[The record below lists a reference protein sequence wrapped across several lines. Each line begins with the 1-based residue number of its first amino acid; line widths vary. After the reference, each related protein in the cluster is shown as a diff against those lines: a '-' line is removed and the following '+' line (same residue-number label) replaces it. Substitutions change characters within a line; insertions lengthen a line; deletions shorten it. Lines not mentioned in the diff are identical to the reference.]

1 MSETNSLNQG
11 VSNVPTLPSDIANL
25 LGTPPLQGRALLLA
39 VCTDIDVTGHAASQ
53 WLLVTERELC
63 VAVGSNTA
71 KQLNARCLR
80 TFPLNKVEGCRAK
93 VEVGS
98 GYLQV
103 RQGDV
108 WIDVLRFTNRLSHQ
122 FHEAVHKMEQLRRYG
137 AFTLEGAD
145 SESDA
150 DSEASE
156 TGTAG
161 ESGKSSTPSWQTLR
175 RVFGLLRPYGRRAI
189 LIGCLSIIAVVIEL
203 APPWLQMVL
212 VDRVLT
218 GKGAPPQAGSIP
230 MGAVLFTLAG
240 IVSCLAFI
248 RLVAALLSVWK
259 SKLSSDIGTRLTA
272 DLRTQMVEKLQRLSV
287 SYHDRNQVGM
297 LMSRVSY
304 DTEAMHTFMY
314 QISGGFVLQILQLFA
329 IGVMLFVLNAKLA
342 FYTLLPMP
350 LVLLASWFF
359 CKTLY
364 VRHSRYWDA
373 VGHQASALTSLLS
386 GIRVVKSFTQ
396 EPREQAKFSTN
407 SERLRESRL
416 SVDLANA
423 TFSALIG
430 FLFGLGGL
438 IVWYVGGSDVLADK
452 MTLGSL
458 MAFLA
463 YLSMF
468 YAPLTSVSEGA
479 SWISSFLTASHRI
492 FDLLDTPVAV
502 SEPMTPHDI
511 EKVEGHIRFD
521 QVGFSY
527 DDQRPAL
534 EDVSFEVRKGESVG
548 IVGRSGSGKSTLV
561 CLISRLYDV
570 DAGAIT
576 IDGIDVRKINTSN
589 LRRHVG
595 MVLQEPFLFEGT
607 VASNIAYGDPDA
619 EPERILASAKAASVH
634 DFVLRMPFSYE
645 TILGEGGAGLS
656 GGERQRVSIAR
667 AILYDPQILILDEA
681 TSSIDT
687 ESERLIQASVERFS
701 KGRTMLAIAHR
712 LSTLE
717 SVDRLLV
724 MDQGKLIEQGTHQ
737 ELLSANGVYARLTRL
752 QFGARYQPGAAAVA
766 TLDRPGQELEAG
778 EGDQGAQDD
787 LMSANSS
794 DAELNAAEGATEE
807 DQARP
812 HEAPDWEIRWLDGE
826 KVKLFMAEN
835 DVLTLTVDE
844 QDFPGIYTVRAFP
857 ATHSE
862 KYLSLRYADAAGK
875 DHEVGMIR
883 QLTDWPEEYQ
893 ELIRRALNRRYLLR
907 TVNSLVSMKD
917 DNGFVQCSA
926 ETEEG
931 TVEFTVHNNA
941 HCVKKFG
948 YNGRLLTDTDQ
959 NHYLIHDVDELPFMQ
974 KRLFRQYFHEV

>member
-1 MSETNSLNQG
+1 METS
-11 VSNVPTLPSDIANL
+11 LPSEIANL
-25 LGTPPLQGRALLLA
+25 LGTSNLQGRALLLA
-39 VCTDIDVTGHAASQ
+39 VRTDIDETGHATDQ
-53 WLLVTERELC
+53 WLLVTEREIA
-63 VAVGSNTA
+63 VAVPSNRD
-71 KQLNARCLR
+71 KQQNARCVR
-80 TFPLNKVEGCRAK
+80 TFRLDQIDGCRTQ

-103 RQGDV
+103 RQNQV
-108 WIDVLRFTNRLSHQ
+108 WVDVLRFSNRLAQQ
-122 FHEAVHKMEQLRRYG
+122 FRDAQHKLEQLRRFR
-137 AFTLEGAD
+137 AFPVDDLVADESASGEKSLDEKESSEGKP
-145 SESDA
+145 
-150 DSEASE
+150 
-156 TGTAG
+156 TA
-161 ESGKSSTPSWQTLR
+161 PSWQTLR
-175 RVFGLLRPYGRRAI
+175 RVFGLLKPYGSRAI
-189 LIGCLSIIAVVIEL
+189 LIGFLSVVAVAIEL
-203 APPWLQMVL
+203 VPPWLQMIL

-218 GKGAPPQAGSIP
+218 EKHASTQVGP
-230 MGAVLFTLAG
+230 VLFTLAG
-240 IVSCLAFI
+240 IVGCLAVI
-248 RLVAALLSVWK
+248 RLIAAILSVWK
-259 SKLSSDIGTRLTA
+259 GKLSSDIGTRLTA
-272 DLRTQMVEKLQRLSV
+272 DLRTQMVDKLQKLSV

-304 DTEAMHTFMY
+304 DTEAMHTFMH
-314 QISGGFVLQILQLFA
+314 QISGGFVLQVLQLLA

-350 LVLLASWFF
+350 LVLIASWFF
-359 CKTLY
+359 CRTLY
-364 VRHSRYWDA
+364 ARHHKYWDA

-396 EPREQAKFSTN
+396 EPREQARFTTN
-407 SERLRESRL
+407 SEKLRESRL
-416 SVDLANA
+416 SVDLATT
-423 TFSALIG
+423 TFSSLIG

-438 IVWYVGGSDVLADK
+438 IVWYVGGRDVLGDQ

-479 SWISSFLTASHRI
+479 TWISSFLTASHRI
-492 FDLLDTPVAV
+492 FDLLDTPVSV
-502 SEPMTPHDI
+502 SEPTTPQPI
-511 EKVEGHIRFD
+511 EKVQGEIRFD
-521 QVGFSY
+521 QVTFSY
-527 DDQRPAL
+527 NQLRPAL
-534 EDVSFEVRKGESVG
+534 DEVSFEVKKGESIG

-570 DAGAIT
+570 DSGMIT
-576 IDGIDVRKINTSN
+576 IDGIDIRKFGTLN

-619 EPERILASAKAASVH
+619 AIERIIASAKAASVH

-645 TILGEGGAGLS
+645 TLLGEGGAGLS

-724 MDQGKLIEQGTHQ
+724 MDQGKLVEQGTHR
-737 ELLSANGVYARLTRL
+737 ELLAANGVYARLTRL
-752 QFGARYQPGAAAVA
+752 QFGAKFEQSAALVAAQTIAGSEGGDSSQIDGAPEGHSES
-766 TLDRPGQELEAG
+766 TGTDIAG
-778 EGDQGAQDD
+778 DPSSESNDPQDC
-787 LMSANSS
+787 
-794 DAELNAAEGATEE
+794 
-807 DQARP
+807 
-812 HEAPDWEIRWLDGE
+812 EIRWLDGNC
-826 KVKLFMAEN
+826 VKLFIGMN
-835 DVLTLTVDE
+835 DVLTLNLDGEDYPAV
-844 QDFPGIYTVRAFP
+844 YTVRAFP

-862 KYLSLRYADAAGK
+862 DYLSLRYTDAAGK
-875 DHEVGMIR
+875 DHELGMIR
-883 QLTDWPEEYQ
+883 HLNEWPDESQ

-907 TVNSLVSMKD
+907 TVKSLVSIQE

-931 TVEFTVHNNA
+931 KVEFTVHNNP

-948 YNGRLLTDTDQ
+948 CNGRLLTDTDQ
-959 NHYLIHDVDELPFMQ
+959 NHYLIHDVDGLPFLQ
-974 KRLFRQYFHEV
+974 KRLFRQTFHEV

>member
-1 MSETNSLNQG
+1 MR
-11 VSNVPTLPSDIANL
+11 PTLPGEIANL
-25 LGTPPLQGRALLLA
+25 LGTHPLQGRALLLA
-39 VCTDIDVTGHAASQ
+39 LCTDIDETGHAASQ
-53 WLLVTERELC
+53 WLMVTERELT
-63 VAVGSNTA
+63 VAVPSDSQ
-71 KQLNARCLR
+71 KQLGPRCLR
-80 TFPLNKVEGCRAK
+80 TFPLNQIEGCRTII
-93 VEVGS
+93 EVGS

-103 RQGDV
+103 QQGKV
-108 WIDVLRFTNRLSHQ
+108 WIDVLRFSNRLAHP
-122 FHEAVHKMEQLRRYG
+122 FREAVHKLEQLRRYG
-137 AFTLEGAD
+137 AFALEGTP
-145 SESDA
+145 EGDA
-150 DSEASE
+150 DPVTNGSNEKDSD
-156 TGTAG
+156 
-161 ESGKSSTPSWQTLR
+161 ESGKPSTPSWQTLG

-189 LIGCLSIIAVVIEL
+189 LIGCLSIVAVIIEL
-203 APPWLQMVL
+203 APPWLQMVM
-212 VDRVLT
+212 VDRVLG
-218 GKGAPPQAGSIP
+218 GKGGSAQVGSI
-230 MGAVLFTLAG
+230 LFTLAG
-240 IVSCLAFI
+240 IVTCLAVI
-248 RLVAALLSVWK
+248 RLVAAVMSVWK
-259 SKLSSDIGTRLTA
+259 AKLSSEIGTRLTA

-304 DTEAMHTFMY
+304 DTEAMHTFMH
-314 QISGGFVLQILQLFA
+314 QISGGFVLQVLQLLA

-350 LVLLASWFF
+350 LVLAASWFF
-359 CKTLY
+359 CRTLY

-407 SERLRESRL
+407 SERLRDSRL

-423 TFSALIG
+423 TFSSLIG

-438 IVWYVGGSDVLADK
+438 IVWYVGGNDVLAEK

-492 FDLLDTPVAV
+492 FELLDTPVTV
-502 SEPMTPHDI
+502 SEPDAPRNI
-511 EKVEGHIRFD
+511 EKVEGQIRFD
-521 QVGFSY
+521 QVNFSY

-534 EDVSFEVRKGESVG
+534 EDVSFEIKQGESVG

-570 DAGAIT
+570 DAGSIT
-576 IDGIDVRKINTSN
+576 IDGVDVRQINTAS

-619 EPERILASAKAASVH
+619 SPERILASAKAASVH

-645 TILGEGGAGLS
+645 TVLGEGGTGLS

-681 TSSIDT
+681 TASIDT

-737 ELLSANGVYARLTRL
+737 ELISANGVYARLTRL
-752 QFGARYQPGAAAVA
+752 QFGVTHEQQGELLVA
-766 TLDRPGQELEAG
+766 TEKSAGASEQPAGADREQDRE
-778 EGDQGAQDD
+778 DAQNPDSLSESADLDD
-787 LMSANSS
+787 L
-794 DAELNAAEGATEE
+794 
-807 DQARP
+807 
-812 HEAPDWEIRWLDGE
+812 DWEIRWLDGNE
-826 KVKLFMAEN
+826 VKLFLGMN
-835 DVLTLTVDE
+835 DVLTLHLDG
-844 QDFPGIYTVRAFP
+844 QDIPGVYTVRAFP

-862 KYLSLRYADAAGK
+862 DYLSLRYADASGK
-875 DHEVGMIR
+875 DRELGMIR
-883 QLTDWPEEYQ
+883 HLREWPGEFQ

-907 TVNSLVSMKD
+907 TVKTLVSLKD
-917 DNGFVQCSA
+917 DNGFVQCAA
-926 ETEEG
+926 ETDDG
-931 TVEFTVHNNA
+931 RVEFTVHNNP

-959 NHYLIHDVDELPFMQ
+959 NHYLIHDVDDLPFMQ
-974 KRLFRQYFHEV
+974 RRLFKQYFHEV

>member
-1 MSETNSLNQG
+1 METS
-11 VSNVPTLPSDIANL
+11 LPSEIANL
-25 LGTPPLQGRALLLA
+25 LGTSNLQGRALLLA
-39 VCTDIDVTGHAASQ
+39 VRTDIDETGHATDQ
-53 WLLVTERELC
+53 WLLVTEREIA
-63 VAVGSNTA
+63 VAVPSNRD
-71 KQLNARCLR
+71 KQQNARCVR
-80 TFPLNKVEGCRAK
+80 TFRLDQIDGCRTQ

-103 RQGDV
+103 RQNQV
-108 WIDVLRFTNRLSHQ
+108 WVDVLRFSNRLAQQ
-122 FHEAVHKMEQLRRYG
+122 FRDAQHKLEQLRRFR
-137 AFTLEGAD
+137 AFPVDDLVADESASGEKSLDEKESSEGKP
-145 SESDA
+145 
-150 DSEASE
+150 
-156 TGTAG
+156 TA
-161 ESGKSSTPSWQTLR
+161 PSWQTLR
-175 RVFGLLRPYGRRAI
+175 RVFGLLKPYGSRAI
-189 LIGCLSIIAVVIEL
+189 LIGFLSVVAVAIEL
-203 APPWLQMVL
+203 VPPWLQMIL

-218 GKGAPPQAGSIP
+218 EKHASTQVGP
-230 MGAVLFTLAG
+230 VLFTLAG
-240 IVSCLAFI
+240 IVGCLAVI
-248 RLVAALLSVWK
+248 RLIAAILSVWK
-259 SKLSSDIGTRLTA
+259 GKLSSDIGTRLTA
-272 DLRTQMVEKLQRLSV
+272 DLRTQMVDKLQKLSV

-304 DTEAMHTFMY
+304 DTEAMHTFMH
-314 QISGGFVLQILQLFA
+314 QISGGFVLQVLQLLA

-350 LVLLASWFF
+350 LVLIASWFF
-359 CKTLY
+359 CRTLY
-364 VRHSRYWDA
+364 ARHHKYWDA

-396 EPREQAKFSTN
+396 EPREQARFTTN
-407 SERLRESRL
+407 SEKLRESRL
-416 SVDLANA
+416 SVDLATT
-423 TFSALIG
+423 TFSSLIG

-438 IVWYVGGSDVLADK
+438 IVWYVGGRDVLGDQ

-479 SWISSFLTASHRI
+479 TWISSFLTASHRI
-492 FDLLDTPVAV
+492 FDLLDTPVSV
-502 SEPMTPHDI
+502 SEPTTPQPI
-511 EKVEGHIRFD
+511 EKVQGEIRFD
-521 QVGFSY
+521 QVTFSY
-527 DDQRPAL
+527 NQLRPAL
-534 EDVSFEVRKGESVG
+534 DEVSFEVKKGESIG

-570 DAGAIT
+570 DSGMIT
-576 IDGIDVRKINTSN
+576 IDGIDIRKFGTLN

-619 EPERILASAKAASVH
+619 AIERIIASAKAASVH

-645 TILGEGGAGLS
+645 TLLGEGGAGLS

-724 MDQGKLIEQGTHQ
+724 MDQGKLVEQGTHR
-737 ELLSANGVYARLTRL
+737 ELLAANGVYARLTRL
-752 QFGARYQPGAAAVA
+752 QFGAKFEQSAALVAAQTIAGSEGGDSSQIDGAPEGHSESNG
-766 TLDRPGQELEAG
+766 TDIAG
-778 EGDQGAQDD
+778 DPSSESNDPQDC
-787 LMSANSS
+787 
-794 DAELNAAEGATEE
+794 
-807 DQARP
+807 
-812 HEAPDWEIRWLDGE
+812 EIRWLDGNC
-826 KVKLFMAEN
+826 VKLFIGMN
-835 DVLTLTVDE
+835 DVLTLNLDGEDYPAV
-844 QDFPGIYTVRAFP
+844 YTVRAFP

-862 KYLSLRYADAAGK
+862 DYLSLRYTDAAGK
-875 DHEVGMIR
+875 DHELGMIR
-883 QLTDWPEEYQ
+883 HLNEWPDESQ

-907 TVNSLVSMKD
+907 TVKSLVSIQE

-931 TVEFTVHNNA
+931 KVEFTVHNNP

-948 YNGRLLTDTDQ
+948 CNGRLLTDTDQ
-959 NHYLIHDVDELPFMQ
+959 NHYLIHDVDGLPFLQ
-974 KRLFRQYFHEV
+974 KRLFRQTFHEV

>member
-1 MSETNSLNQG
+1 MG
-11 VSNVPTLPSDIANL
+11 RTLPTEIANL
-25 LGTPPLQGRALLLA
+25 MGTSQLQGRALLLA
-39 VCTDIDVTGHAASQ
+39 VCTDIDEGGHATNQ
-53 WLLVTERELC
+53 WLIVTECELS
-63 VAVGSNTA
+63 VAAPSDPL
-71 KQLNARCLR
+71 KQQNARCLR
-80 TFPLNKVEGCRAK
+80 TFPLAKIEGYRTK

-98 GYLQV
+98 GYLQI
-103 RQGDV
+103 RQGQV
-108 WIDVLRFTNRLSHQ
+108 WIDVLRFSNRLSHQ
-122 FHEAVHKMEQLRRYG
+122 FRDAVHKLEELRRYG
-137 AFTLEGAD
+137 AFSVEAAAEGGTESGASGAD
-145 SESDA
+145 EKKDSA
-150 DSEASE
+150 D
-156 TGTAG
+156 G
-161 ESGKSSTPSWQTLR
+161 GKPSVPSWQTLR
-175 RVFGLLRPYGRRAI
+175 RVFGLLQPYGRRAI
-189 LIGCLSIIAVVIEL
+189 LIGCLSIVAVVIEL
-203 APPWLQMVL
+203 APPWLQMVM
-212 VDRVLT
+212 VDRVLG
-218 GKGAPPQAGSIP
+218 GKGTTSQSSVQVGS
-230 MGAVLFTLAG
+230 VLFTLAG
-240 IVSCLAFI
+240 IVSCLALI
-248 RLVAALLSVWK
+248 RLVAAVLSVWK
-259 SKLSSDIGTRLTA
+259 AKLSSDIGTRLTA
-272 DLRTQMVEKLQRLSV
+272 DLRTQMVDKLQRLSV

-314 QISGGFVLQILQLFA
+314 QISGGFVLQVLQLLA

-350 LVLLASWFF
+350 LVLVASWFF
-359 CKTLY
+359 CRTLY

-396 EPREQAKFSTN
+396 EPREQAKFSSN

-423 TFSALIG
+423 TFSSLIG

-492 FDLLDTPVAV
+492 FDLLDTPVSV
-502 SEPMTPHDI
+502 SEPTAPQTID
-511 EKVEGHIRFD
+511 KVEGHIRFN
-521 QVGFSY
+521 QVNFSY

-570 DAGAIT
+570 DSGSIT
-576 IDGIDVRKINTSN
+576 IDGVDVRQINTAN

-595 MVLQEPFLFEGT
+595 MVQQEPFLFEGT

-619 EPERILASAKAASVH
+619 SPERILASAKAASVH

-645 TILGEGGAGLS
+645 SILGEGGAGLS

-681 TSSIDT
+681 TASIDT

-724 MDQGKLIEQGTHQ
+724 MDQGRLIEQGTHH
-737 ELLSANGVYARLTRL
+737 ELLSANGVYARLTRM
-752 QFGARYQPGAAAVA
+752 QFGANHVQGAVMVATEPENAAADDA
-766 TLDRPGQELEAG
+766 EQPAEDHDFQSDPGDVDGAGTSSG
-778 EGDQGAQDD
+778 EG
-787 LMSANSS
+787 L
-794 DAELNAAEGATEE
+794 E
-807 DQARP
+807 
-812 HEAPDWEIRWLDGE
+812 WEIRWLDGQNI
-826 KVKLFMAEN
+826 KLFVGPN
-835 DVLTLTVDE
+835 DVLTLNLDGQE
-844 QDFPGIYTVRAFP
+844 FLGIYTVRAFP

-862 KYLSLRYADAAGK
+862 NYLSLRYADPSGK
-875 DHEVGMIR
+875 DHELGMIR
-883 QLTDWPEEYQ
+883 RLSDWPTEYQ

-907 TVNSLVSMKD
+907 TVKSLVSLRD

-926 ETEEG
+926 ETEDG
-931 TVEFTVHNNA
+931 RVEFTVHNNP
-941 HCVKKFG
+941 HCVKTFG

-974 KRLFRQYFHEV
+974 KRLFRQYFHEM